1 MSNSNNASPSRI
13 PKPNWLRHSNKTPK
27 IQRHQSLQTLNT
39 YEKDDDC
46 ASEKSFGSTTSS
58 QCDNGHSMFALNGTT
73 YSSRK
78 KAYLHYC
85 PSNIGSEE
93 YLTPTQRSS
102 RTIRNLRRL
111 LNDAHSELNDKDTEI
126 DRLKKENIELKVKCG
141 YETAND
147 SIAEG
152 NEDEDTARFIPSKEQ
167 TPELDSTK
175 LSRSFL
181 NPSPSPADS
190 GHGDEYDEAKKLRQA
205 YDELR
210 EKHNDKIEELLKRLG
225 ELHEK
230 YYGLKP
236 LLDEAYIRIKELE
249 MENDF
254 LKWSK
259 TVPDNTKTAIDQ
271 TSIDHIKKTFC
282 DVLTQT
288 QSVLQ
293 LDKKTET
300 DQTHHNFYG
309 AITENIQNSLH
320 KSDSDKNHVIPTQT
334 QQIVC
339 LEKDTETN
347 GQEVEDSIDELSN
360 VKLQLKK
367 TKGRSQSVG
376 GALLSGPEAIALW
389 MIGTKKAMYETI
401 LQQQLEQQRQRPIHD
416 AEMTL
421 QFLKSAFYYY
431 LTDPS
436 NTTGH
441 LNAIL
446 SILRYSDAEKKI
458 IERNQ
463 AWK

>member
-13 PKPNWLRHSNKTPK
+13 PKPNWMRHSNRTPK

-126 DRLKKENIELKVKCG
+126 DQLKRENIELKVKCG
-141 YETAND
+141 YEAANN

-152 NEDEDTARFIPSKEQ
+152 DEDEDTARFIPSKEQ
-167 TPELDSTK
+167 TPEPDSTK

-190 GHGDEYDEAKKLRQA
+190 GHGDEYDEVKKLRQA

-210 EKHNDKIEELLKRLG
+210 EKHNDKIEELLKNLG
-225 ELHEK
+225 DLNEK

-249 MENDF
+249 RENDF

-259 TVPDNTKTAIDQ
+259 TVQDNTKTTVDQ
-271 TSIDHIKKTFC
+271 DSINQIKKTFC

-288 QSVLQ
+288 QSILQ

-300 DQTHHNFYG
+300 DQTHFYD
-309 AITENIQNSLH
+309 ANTVNTESSLQQ
-320 KSDSDKNHVIPTQT
+320 SDSEKHHVIPTQT

-339 LEKDTETN
+339 LEKVTETDS
-347 GQEVEDSIDELSN
+347 QELEDDVDELSN
-360 VKLQLKK
+360 VKLELKK

-376 GALLSGPEAIALW
+376 GTLLSGSEAIALW
-389 MIGTKKAMYETI
+389 MIGTKKAMYENI
-401 LQQQLEQQRQRPIHD
+401 LQQQLEQQRQRPLHD

-446 SILRYSDAEKKI
+446 SILRYSDGEKKI

>member
-1 MSNSNNASPSRI
+1 MVHNNSISLLLFSNRRMSNSNNASPSRI
-13 PKPNWLRHSNKTPK
+13 PKPNWLRHSNRTPK

-73 YSSRK
+73 YSNRK
-78 KAYLHYC
+78 KGYLHYC

-126 DRLKKENIELKVKCG
+126 DQLKRENVELKVKCG
-141 YETAND
+141 YGAANN

-152 NEDEDTARFIPSKEQ
+152 DEDEDASRFISSKEP
-167 TPELDSTK
+167 TPEPDSSK

-190 GHGDEYDEAKKLRQA
+190 GHGDDYDEAKKLRQA

-210 EKHNDKIEELLKRLG
+210 EKHNDKIEELLKSLG
-225 ELHEK
+225 ELNEK

-236 LLDEAYIRIKELE
+236 KLDEAYIRIKELE
-249 MENDF
+249 RENDF

-259 TVPDNTKTAIDQ
+259 VVQSKNNEQVTNNHK
-271 TSIDHIKKTFC
+271 IKAFS

-288 QSVLQ
+288 HPTIFV
-293 LDKKTET
+293 DKKTET
-300 DQTHHNFYG
+300 DQIHDKFSG
-309 AITENIQNSLH
+309 AMINIQ
-320 KSDSDKNHVIPTQT
+320 KSSEQANTQKNDLAVTSTQT
-334 QQIVC
+334 QQIAC
-339 LEKDTETN
+339 AEKNTETEN
-347 GQEVEDSIDELSN
+347 QAIEEDSVDELSN
-360 VKLQLKK
+360 VKLELKK
-367 TKGRSQSVG
+367 TK
-376 GALLSGPEAIALW
+376 
-389 MIGTKKAMYETI
+389 AMYESM
-401 LQQQLEQQRQRPIHD
+401 LQQQLEQQRQKPIND
-416 AEMTL
+416 PEMTL

-431 LTDPS
+431 LSDAS
-436 NTTGH
+436 NTAGH

-446 SILRYSDAEKKI
+446 SILRYSESEKKI

>member
-1 MSNSNNASPSRI
+1 MMSNSNASPSRI
-13 PKPNWLRHSNKTPK
+13 PKPNWLRHSNRTPK

-58 QCDNGHSMFALNGTT
+58 QCDNGHSMFAFNGTT

-78 KAYLHYC
+78 NAYLHYC

-111 LNDAHSELNDKDTEI
+111 LNEAHSELNDKDTEI

-152 NEDEDTARFIPSKEQ
+152 DENEDTARFIPSKEQ

-254 LKWSK
+254 LKRS
-259 TVPDNTKTAIDQ
+259 KTAIDQ
-271 TSIDHIKKTFC
+271 TFVDHKKKTCC

-309 AITENIQNSLH
+309 AITENIQSSLH
-320 KSDSDKNHVIPTQT
+320 KLNSDENHVIPTQT
-334 QQIVC
+334 QKI
-339 LEKDTETN
+339 ETETS
-347 GQEVEDSIDELSN
+347 GQEVEDCVDELSN

>member
-1 MSNSNNASPSRI
+1 MMSNSTNASPSRI

-141 YETAND
+141 YETANN

-259 TVPDNTKTAIDQ
+259 AAPDNTKTTIDQ
-271 TSIDHIKKTFC
+271 TSIDHIKKNFC

-309 AITENIQNSLH
+309 ATTENILNSLH
-320 KSDSDKNHVIPTQT
+320 KSDSDQNHVIPTQT

-347 GQEVEDSIDELSN
+347 GQEVEDCVDELSN

-367 TKGRSQSVG
+367 T
-376 GALLSGPEAIALW
+376 
-389 MIGTKKAMYETI
+389 KAMYETI

>member
-1 MSNSNNASPSRI
+1 MMSNSNNASPSRI

-367 TKGRSQSVG
+367 TK
-376 GALLSGPEAIALW
+376 
-389 MIGTKKAMYETI
+389 AMYETI

>member
-13 PKPNWLRHSNKTPK
+13 PKPHWMRSSSRSPK
-27 IQRHQSLQTLNT
+27 IQRHQSLQALST

-73 YSSRK
+73 YSNRK
-78 KAYLHYC
+78 KGYLHYC
-85 PSNIGSEE
+85 SSNIGSEE

-126 DRLKKENIELKVKCG
+126 DRLKLENNELKVKCG
-141 YETAND
+141 YEAVNN

-152 NEDEDTARFIPSKEQ
+152 DEDEDGARFISSAEP
-167 TPELDSTK
+167 TPEPDSNK

-190 GHGDEYDEAKKLRQA
+190 GHGDEYDETKKLRQA

-210 EKHNDKIEELLKRLG
+210 EKHNDKIEELLKSLG
-225 ELHEK
+225 ELNEK

-236 LLDEAYIRIKELE
+236 KLDEAYIRIKELE
-249 MENDF
+249 RENEF

-259 TVPDNTKTAIDQ
+259 VVQDKNCDNTSDL
-271 TSIDHIKKTFC
+271 IKKTFR
-282 DVLTQT
+282 DILTQT
-288 QSVLQ
+288 QPIL
-293 LDKKTET
+293 LIDKKTET
-300 DQTHHNFYG
+300 DQTYNDKFCD
-309 AITENIQNSLH
+309 ANTINSTQNSFH
-320 KSDSDKNHVIPTQT
+320 KVYISKNSSAIIPTQT
-334 QQIVC
+334 QQFVC
-339 LEKDTETN
+339 VEKNTETD
-347 GQEVEDSIDELSN
+347 GQTDEDSIDELSN
-360 VKLQLKK
+360 LKLELKK
-367 TKGRSQSVG
+367 TK
-376 GALLSGPEAIALW
+376 
-389 MIGTKKAMYETI
+389 AMYESM
-401 LQQQLEQQRQRPIHD
+401 LQQQLEQQRQRPIND

-421 QFLKSAFYYY
+421 QFLKSSFYYY
-431 LTDPS
+431 LTDSS

-446 SILRYSDAEKKI
+446 SILRYSEAEKKI

>member
-39 YEKDDDC
+39 YEKDGDC

-141 YETAND
+141 YETANN

-152 NEDEDTARFIPSKEQ
+152 DEDEDTVRFIPNKEQ

-225 ELHEK
+225 ELNEK

-259 TVPDNTKTAIDQ
+259 TEHDNTKT
-271 TSIDHIKKTFC
+271 TIDHIKKTFC

-288 QSVLQ
+288 QSTLQ

-309 AITENIQNSLH
+309 AITENIQDSLH
-320 KSDSDKNHVIPTQT
+320 KSNSDNNHVIPTQT

-339 LEKDTETN
+339 VEKDTETN
-347 GQEVEDSIDELSN
+347 GQEVEDCVDELSN

-367 TKGRSQSVG
+367 T
-376 GALLSGPEAIALW
+376 
-389 MIGTKKAMYETI
+389 KAMYETI
-401 LQQQLEQQRQRPIHD
+401 LQQQLEQQRQRPLHD

>member
-13 PKPNWLRHSNKTPK
+13 PKPNWMRHSNRTPK

-126 DRLKKENIELKVKCG
+126 DQLKRENIELKVKCG
-141 YETAND
+141 YEAANN

-152 NEDEDTARFIPSKEQ
+152 DEDEDTARFIPSKEQ
-167 TPELDSTK
+167 TPEPDSTK

-190 GHGDEYDEAKKLRQA
+190 GHGDEYDEVKKLRQA

-210 EKHNDKIEELLKRLG
+210 EKHNDKIEELLKNLG
-225 ELHEK
+225 DLNEK

-249 MENDF
+249 RENDF

-259 TVPDNTKTAIDQ
+259 TVQDNTKTTVDQ
-271 TSIDHIKKTFC
+271 DSINQIKKTFC

-288 QSVLQ
+288 QSILQ

-300 DQTHHNFYG
+300 DQTHFYD
-309 AITENIQNSLH
+309 ANTVNTESSLQQ
-320 KSDSDKNHVIPTQT
+320 SDSEKHHVIPTQT

-339 LEKDTETN
+339 LEKVTETDS
-347 GQEVEDSIDELSN
+347 QELEDDVDELSN
-360 VKLQLKK
+360 VKLELKK
-367 TKGRSQSVG
+367 TK
-376 GALLSGPEAIALW
+376 
-389 MIGTKKAMYETI
+389 AMYENI
-401 LQQQLEQQRQRPIHD
+401 LQQQLEQQRQRPLHD

-446 SILRYSDAEKKI
+446 SILRYSDGEKKI

>member
-1 MSNSNNASPSRI
+1 MMSNSNASPSRI
-13 PKPNWLRHSNKTPK
+13 PKPNWLRHSNRTPK

-58 QCDNGHSMFALNGTT
+58 QCDNGHSMFAFNGTT

-78 KAYLHYC
+78 NAYLHYC

-111 LNDAHSELNDKDTEI
+111 LNEAHSELNDKDTEI

-152 NEDEDTARFIPSKEQ
+152 DENEDTARFIPSKEQ

-254 LKWSK
+254 LKRS
-259 TVPDNTKTAIDQ
+259 KTAIDQ
-271 TSIDHIKKTFC
+271 TFVDHKKKTCC

-309 AITENIQNSLH
+309 AITENIQSSLH
-320 KSDSDKNHVIPTQT
+320 KLNSDENHVIPTQT
-334 QQIVC
+334 QKI
-339 LEKDTETN
+339 ETETS
-347 GQEVEDSIDELSN
+347 GQEVEDCVDELSN

-367 TKGRSQSVG
+367 T
-376 GALLSGPEAIALW
+376 
-389 MIGTKKAMYETI
+389 KAMYETI

>member
-126 DRLKKENIELKVKCG
+126 DRLNKENIELKVKCG

-167 TPELDSTK
+167 TPERDSTK

-236 LLDEAYIRIKELE
+236 LLDEAYIKIKELE

-254 LKWSK
+254 LKRSK
-259 TVPDNTKTAIDQ
+259 TVPDNTKT
-271 TSIDHIKKTFC
+271 TIDHIKKTFC

-288 QSVLQ
+288 QSVLH

-300 DQTHHNFYG
+300 DQTHQHFYG
-309 AITENIQNSLH
+309 AITENIQNSLY
-320 KSDSDKNHVIPTQT
+320 KLDPDKNHVIPTQT

-347 GQEVEDSIDELSN
+347 GQEVEDCVDELSN

-367 TKGRSQSVG
+367 T
-376 GALLSGPEAIALW
+376 
-389 MIGTKKAMYETI
+389 KAMYETI